1 MPTPDLNRATLRTRW
16 PGLALVLACIG
27 CLGATAAAA
36 APAFPATAATPA
48 GFVPAGWQI
57 SQQVAPDLNRDGRP
71 DAVLLLQPDAP
82 PAPPGTGQSPER
94 VLAVLLQQGQG
105 WALLAHNTRLVP
117 QVDLA
122 TQEDPLVNGELAIT
136 RNGFS
141 LSLGLTSTAGSYLSA
156 LQTWRFRLER
166 RCVRLI
172 GLDTLQTHRATQDT
186 QDTSINFLTGA
197 VLVRSGNAQTDGT
210 TQRRSRLA
218 HNPRRCLPDLVSAA
232 DFQPWPA
239 PPPGTPSR

>member
-1 MPTPDLNRATLRTRW
+1 M
-16 PGLALVLACIG
+16 
-27 CLGATAAAA
+27 AAA
-36 APAFPATAATPA
+36 APTPTAARARWPGAALLLACIAGLGTPAAAGPPALPATAASPA

-57 SQQVAPDLNRDGRP
+57 AQQADTDLNRDGRP

-82 PAPPGTGQSPER
+82 PAAPGTGRSPER
-94 VLAVLLQQGQG
+94 VLAVLLQQRQG
-105 WALLAHNTRLVP
+105 WALLAENARLVP

-122 TQEDPLVNGELAIT
+122 TQDDPLINGELAVT

-141 LSLGLTSTAGSYLSA
+141 LSLGLASTAGSYLSA
-156 LQTWRFRLER
+156 LQTWRFRLEH

-172 GLDTLQTHRATQDT
+172 GLDTLQTHRGTQDT

-197 VLVRSGNAQTDGT
+197 VVVRSGNAQTDST
-210 TQRRSRLA
+210 TQRRSRLT

-232 DFQPWPA
+232 DFQPQPA
-239 PPPGTPSR
+239 PPPAPPSR